1 VTDPLTEIAELVRR
15 ETGIV
20 APPARQ
26 AALRAAVSRAA
37 PGLGPATVL
46 ALLSDPA
53 RGRDLRERLIDE
65 VTTRETT
72 FIRDRGQLDAI
83 PWHDLLRSARAA
95 GSATIR
101 VWSAGCASGEEPFS
115 LALLADQVLGPDP
128 APVEV
133 LGTDIS
139 GAALAAAAAGRY
151 GERAI
156 RALGPPERD
165 RYLVRRPDGYQASER
180 LRALVRFR
188 GHNLVRDPIPPP
200 GEAAFDLVVCRNV
213 LIYFEQR
220 RAARVIELLGQSL
233 RAGGRLLLGA
243 SDALQLT
250 TARARTMTTGSAGPA
265 PHGPVSPGQ
274 VSFGPRPAR
283 PADLGPRPARPG
295 PADPG
300 PAGGQPAGGPVRREP
315 ARARDQQLA
324 AALDAAGRGDRAGA
338 RAQVAALVAA
348 DPLDADAHFIGG
360 LVALEAGEPGGAAA
374 ALRRALYAD
383 PTFALAAF
391 TLGRA
396 YDALGD
402 AAAAR
407 RAFEQVLRTLDRG
420 DDRHEPILAQVDM
433 GDIAAA
439 CRARLGGRAREEP
452 R

>member
-1 VTDPLTEIAELVRR
+1 VTDPITEIAELVRR

-83 PWHDLLRSARAA
+83 GWHDLLRSASAA
-95 GSATIR
+95 GSGTIR
-101 VWSAGCASGEEPFS
+101 VWSAGCASGEEPYT
-115 LALLADQVLGPDP
+115 LALLADQAFAPAP

-139 GAALAAAAAGRY
+139 GAALAAAAAGQY

-156 RALGPPERD
+156 RALGQPERD
-165 RYLVRRPDGYQASER
+165 RYLVPRADGSYLAGER
-180 LRALVRFR
+180 LRRLVRFR
-188 GHNLVRDPIPPP
+188 GHNLARDPIPPP

-220 RAARVIELLGQSL
+220 LAARVIELLGQSL
-233 RAGGRLLLGA
+233 RADGRLLLGA

-250 TARARTMTTGSAGPA
+250 SARTGRALTGSAGPA
-265 PHGPVSPGQ
+265 RPGLVSPGPVLSGPAPHGP
-274 VSFGPRPAR
+274 GPAAGRPAR
-283 PADLGPRPARPG
+283 RSL
-295 PADPG
+295 
-300 PAGGQPAGGPVRREP
+300 RREP
-315 ARARDQQLA
+315 ARSRDQQLA
-324 AALDAAGRGDRAGA
+324 AALDAAGRGDHDGA
-338 RAQVAALVAA
+338 LAHVAVLVAG

-360 LVALEAGEPGGAAA
+360 LVTLEAGEPAAAVA

-396 YDALGD
+396 HDALGD
-402 AAAAR
+402 AAGAR
-407 RAFEQVLRTLDRG
+407 RAFEQVLRTVDPG
-420 DDRHEPILAQVDM
+420 DDRHESILRQVDL

-439 CRARLGGRAREEP
+439 CRARLGAPARGNP